1 MPHEPPTPVI
11 CAAVSSSLALDKSRP
26 FAFAPSSRLGRVARA
41 GAQEGSSPGSDIGMP
56 SRASSACTMRAV
68 TPQIWIAPKW

>member
-1 MPHEPPTPVI
+1 MPHDPPAPAI
-11 CAAVSSSLALDKSRP
+11 FAAVSSCLPLDESRT

-56 SRASSACTMRAV
+56 SRASRACTMRAV